1 MHVPPIDRD
10 AVLADP
16 VLGRR
21 FGGRGASALQGNA
34 IALTDDEGRAI
45 DALAGGL
52 PPLSPPLTEPT
63 DEPGWLSD
71 EPALPPERIIEGV
84 VSTKRRL
91 WRSLGFPERPTTQQW
106 LPNGKRLDLIAPGV
120 VADVKRRVYRN
131 DGPAQIEGYVKE
143 LERTRANDGPWRALL
158 IQNVP
163 TLNTAARERIEG
175 SDIQIEVWTVLPGR
189 RRWSGWRVEQL
200 L

>member
-1 MHVPPIDRD
+1 MI
-10 AVLADP
+10 
-16 VLGRR
+16 
-21 FGGRGASALQGNA
+21 
-34 IALTDDEGRAI
+34 
-45 DALAGGL
+45 
-52 PPLSPPLTEPT
+52 
-63 DEPGWLSD
+63 
-71 EPALPPERIIEGV
+71 
-84 VSTKRRL
+84 STKRRL

-143 LERTRANDGPWRALL
+143 LERTRPNDGPWRALL

-175 SDIQIEVWTVLPGR
+175 SDIQIEAWTVLPGR
-189 RRWSGWRVEQL
+189 GRWSGWRVEQL